1 MKKSALVLLVVV
13 TLLAISLSSAGSRKV
28 TTTEPCSAPA
38 PTPTPTV
45 VPGTELQG
53 RVAKTKP
60 GYQFVKQAVGVTVEN
75 TRTNQYM
82 GAYTCPCHSTDPNR
96 KCELIFSP
104 TYITCKNGS
113 CGSDGGS
120 CLLVG
125 ATPMMRQ

>member
-1 MKKSALVLLVVV
+1 MKKLAAVVMVTFTLLV
-13 TLLAISLSSAGSRKV
+13 IGLSSAGSR
-28 TTTEPCSAPA
+28 TTMTEVCGSPE

-45 VPGTELQG
+45 VPGTELRG
-53 RVAKTKP
+53 RVATAKP
-60 GYQFVKQAVGVTVEN
+60 GYQFVKQEVGVSVVN
-75 TRTNQYM
+75 IRTNAYM
-82 GAYTCPCHSTDPNR
+82 GAYTCPCKSTDPNR

-113 CGSDGGS
+113 CGGGAYS